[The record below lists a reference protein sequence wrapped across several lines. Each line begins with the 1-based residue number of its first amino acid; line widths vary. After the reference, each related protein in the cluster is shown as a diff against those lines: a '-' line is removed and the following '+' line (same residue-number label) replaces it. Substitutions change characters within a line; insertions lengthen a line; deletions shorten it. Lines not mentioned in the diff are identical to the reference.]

1 MSAGAFSDPAVMEAS
16 KKIVCVFVDCDWGNK
31 NNDLSAKFN
40 VRGYPTVVFLDPEGA
55 EVGRLASRTPSAVA
69 SQIEEI
75 AKKHGK
81 SRFETFEKAAEFAKE
96 NKKPVLCLFLKPG
109 VNSSL
114 ASAVEDASMKDLVE
128 KFVLCQSDLGK
139 GNADAKAAGLSDSA
153 LLVLAPDG
161 DLKKPL
167 LKLTGKKELKEV
179 RKQLEA
185 TLKKF
190 EEGAGDK

>member
-1 MSAGAFSDPAVMEAS
+1 MEAS
-16 KKIVCVFVDCDWGNK
+16 KKIMCVFVDCDWGKK
-31 NNDLSAKFN
+31 NEDISTKFN

-55 EVGRLASRTPSAVA
+55 EVGRLASRAPAAVA

-96 NKKPVLCLFLKPG
+96 NKKPVLYLFAKPG

-114 ASAVEDASMKDLVE
+114 VAAVEDASMKELVE
-128 KFVLCQSDLGK
+128 KFVLCQSDVGK
-139 GNADAKAAGLSDSA
+139 NNADAKTAGVTDST
-153 LLVLAPDG
+153 LLILASDG

-167 LKLTGKKELKEV
+167 LKLTGRKELKEV
-179 RKQLEA
+179 RKQVEA
-185 TLKKF
+185 TLKKY
-190 EEGAGDK
+190 EEEAGQK